1 MVDEDISHIKSTWI
15 GTRASLPDY
24 LPVTGAIEKEKV
36 YALGG
41 LGSRGLSLAPL
52 LAETIM
58 NEICNT
64 PSPISQEVRE
74 AISPLRFND

>member
-1 MVDEDISHIKSTWI
+1 MIDEDIYHIKSRWI
-15 GTRASLPDY
+15 GTRDSLTDY

-36 YALGG
+36 YALGE

-58 NEICNT
+58 NEICNI
-64 PSPISQEVRE
+64 PSPISQEVKE